1 MNNYRLG
8 KMLIKCT
15 SPSWRQ
21 ISIIKR
27 DFLSVIALLELLG
40 CNAGAVRENAASSA
54 LKSQQSGGFVISEP
68 LVEPW
73 AACVWYSGW
82 DFSLI
87 SSFAGCQPVS
97 GCQNITTI
105 LTKINSSKNTGAD
118 CRRRH
123 MTLVTGVRH
132 NTLSGMAGNV
142 I

>member
-1 MNNYRLG
+1 MY
-8 KMLIKCT
+8 
-15 SPSWRQ
+15 
-21 ISIIKR
+21 
-27 DFLSVIALLELLG
+27 FALLTTDFYNKERFSI
-40 CNAGAVRENAASSA
+40 CNCIARIIGLQCRSSEREWCKLS
-54 LKSQQSGGFVISEP
+54 SQQSGGFVISQP

-73 AACVWYSGW
+73 AACLWYSGW